1 MAVIA
6 PRNWNDFQ
14 HYKLRSPPWVK
25 LHKKLLDNFD
35 YQRLP
40 LASKALAP
48 MLWLLASE
56 HETGEIDADPE
67 KLAFRLRMDVSDIN
81 VGLKPLID
89 KEFFFVVHGDI
100 NLLASCMQH
109 ALPETETE
117 TEKRQST
124 ETEAEE
130 RQKVRSPKGSRLPND
145 WEPTVEMLQYVVD
158 NRKDLNPRMVAE
170 DFADYWQSLSG
181 QKALKVDWF
190 KTWKTWV
197 RNQKSLLG
205 GYQKKEYSGE
215 TAYQRSMRE
224 RMQQAVPSIAAK
236 APGQQNVI
244 DMEAFDATPRR
255 LG

>member
-56 HETGEIDADPE
+56 HEEGEIDADPE

-100 NLLASCMQH
+100 SLLASCMQH
-109 ALPETETE
+109 ALPETEKRQRTE
-117 TEKRQST
+117 TEK
-124 ETEAEE
+124 EAEPRKRVTTPEKPESVQQETWDDWVALRKGKGAKVSGTVVREASKEAEKAGLTLE
-130 RQKVRSPKGSRLPND
+130 RFLQIWCLRGSQGLQADWLKPEERGKGLNGHFNKQEALEAS
-145 WEPTVEMLQYVVD
+145 
-158 NRKDLNPRMVAE
+158 NRAVA
-170 DFADYWQSLSG
+170 DR
-181 QKALKVDWF
+181 V
-190 KTWKTWV
+190 
-197 RNQKSLLG
+197 
-205 GYQKKEYSGE
+205 
-215 TAYQRSMRE
+215 
-224 RMQQAVPSIAAK
+224 IAK
-236 APGQQNVI
+236 IWSQ
-244 DMEAFDATPRR
+244 E
-255 LG
+255 